1 MSYILEVQEDEN
13 GDQYITFPD
22 EVVEELGWQEG
33 DVLNWDVR
41 GTGIII
47 TKVNDA
53 AGYEVIEEQNS
64 PNSGSIQSAELS
76 YTTQWLLRHGN
87 GQ

>member
-33 DVLNWDVR
+33 DVLNWDLR

-47 TKVNDA
+47 TKVNNP
-53 AGYEVIEEQNS
+53 AGYEVIEEQNN
-64 PNSGSIQSAELS
+64 PNSGSIQNGNAR
-76 YTTQWLLRHGN
+76 YTTRWVLRHRLR
-87 GQ
+87 

>member
-13 GDQYITFPD
+13 GDQYITLPD
-22 EVVEELGWQEG
+22 EVAEDLGWQEG

-41 GTGIII
+41 GEGIII

-53 AGYEVIEEQNS
+53 AGYEVLEE
-64 PNSGSIQSAELS
+64 
-76 YTTQWLLRHGN
+76 
-87 GQ
+87 